1 MMTVKS
7 LKKSYKVH
15 PREGTFHG
23 KYIRHILQILIQG
36 YAGSGLLAL
45 LDPES
50 RGIKAEIFA
59 DLRKKVGEDSR
70 LLRHLWVV
78 ASVHEDVVLSG
89 VAMQITK

>member
-1 MMTVKS
+1 MTVKS

-15 PREGTFHG
+15 PRKCAFHG
-23 KYIRHILQILIQG
+23 KYIRYVLQILIQG

-59 DLRKKVGEDSR
+59 DLRKKVGEDPC
-70 LLRHLWVV
+70 LLWHLWVV
-78 ASVHEDVVLSG
+78 ASVHEDVMLSG
-89 VAMQITK
+89 VAVKITK